1 MLKFKKQF
9 FTCNILW
16 EIKTPYFIEKEK
28 ILVTAKYFKSRIPEK
43 IDFGFGIS
51 PIRNL
56 LSHVNRENTKFSHK
70 KGPEKETLLGKIF
83 AELIENIL
91 KKA

>member
-1 MLKFKKQF
+1 M
-9 FTCNILW
+9 
-16 EIKTPYFIEKEK
+16 KTPYFIEKEK

-43 IDFGFGIS
+43 ADFGFCMS
-51 PIRNL
+51 HIRNL
-56 LSHVNRENTKFSHK
+56 LPHVNLKNTKFSHK
-70 KGPEKETLLGKIF
+70 KGSEKETLIGKIF